1 MTEGGSKEAPPTNHA
16 PKTHPTHPVFG
27 VQQTASLLESRERG
41 RAKEF
46 FLDQLAVVEEKQ
58 RRTREKVLRTLQQ
71 ESDMLKTTK
80 EGYVR
85 VRVDPQ
91 LHNRNSVGYSEID
104 RNILKWLLKKEPLS
118 YKLKY
123 IP

>member
-1 MTEGGSKEAPPTNHA
+1 MTEGGSKEAPPTDHA
-16 PKTHPTHPVFG
+16 PKTHPVFG

-80 EGYVR
+80 EGYVVR
-85 VRVDPQ
+85 VRVNPQ
-91 LHNRNSVGYSEID
+91 IHNRNSVGYSEID
-104 RNILKWLLKKEPLS
+104 RNILMWLYLKKEPLS